1 MKQTITEFEF
11 CNQFKKIRPDNFSYE
26 GLTAL
31 FAYFEQLEIETRS
44 EMDFD
49 PIAICSEWAEY
60 KDLDELNEEYDYEYD
75 FESLCGDTQVITVGK
90 EGLIVQQF

>member
-1 MKQTITEFEF
+1 MKQTLTEFEF

-31 FAYFEQLEIETRS
+31 FAYFEQWETDTGQ

-49 PIAICSEWAEY
+49 PIAICCEWAEY
-60 KDLDELNEEYDYEYD
+60 KDMDELNEDYDADHD
-75 FESLCGDTQVITVGK
+75 FESLCGDTQVITVGND
-90 EGLIVQQF
+90 GIIVQQF

>member
-1 MKQTITEFEF
+1 
-11 CNQFKKIRPDNFSYE
+11 
-26 GLTAL
+26 
-31 FAYFEQLEIETRS
+31 
-44 EMDFD
+44 MDFD
-49 PIAICSEWAEY
+49 PIAICCEWAEY